1 MKAVYAHDEKNE
13 ILYQCYFVLKHVRSY
28 VNVICDENHLRT
40 TRISNNNACLVFVDS
55 GVVTANCN
63 IIEPDAD
70 RSEDAPLI
78 QGNKYSNKNHC
89 CLHLAKRG
97 MN

>member
-1 MKAVYAHDEKNE
+1 MHMMKKNE

-28 VNVICDENHLRT
+28 VNVICYENHSRT
-40 TRISNNNACLVFVDS
+40 TRISNINACLVFVDS

-63 IIEPDAD
+63 IIEPDAAI
-70 RSEDAPLI
+70 SEDAALI
-78 QGNKYSNKNHC
+78 QGNKYSNKYHC
-89 CLHLAKRG
+89 RLNLAKRG

>member
-1 MKAVYAHDEKNE
+1 MRKLNCLDERRCFEKVDA
-13 ILYQCYFVLKHVRSY
+13 IVLTKVD
-28 VNVICDENHLRT
+28 VICYENHLRT

-78 QGNKYSNKNHC
+78 QGNKYSNKYHC
-89 CLHLAKRG
+89 CLNSTKRG